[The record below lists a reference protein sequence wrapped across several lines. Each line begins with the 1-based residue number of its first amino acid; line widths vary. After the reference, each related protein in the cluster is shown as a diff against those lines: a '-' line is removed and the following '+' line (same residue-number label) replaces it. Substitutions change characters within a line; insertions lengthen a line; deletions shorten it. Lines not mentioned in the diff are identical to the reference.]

1 MAAEFTTLLSSKSS
15 RTKRRRIHDNVQRAI
30 LEITSD
36 STQFTTPPDGAEAE
50 CEDATWDVADSEPDF
65 PVNYSVNPDGSPTGA
80 TVFTCANIFE
90 EQDVREAPI
99 SSESECSDTSD
110 HDSDEFNDDGLAD
123 EISNW
128 AKQCNILQSH
138 VGALLSVL
146 RKYHPRLP
154 KDPRT
159 LFETPREVS
168 VRELTAGGG
177 YYHFG
182 IKQVLQNMRTRGLL
196 ELLPN
201 EHSVM
206 LQLSIDGLQLFKSSA
221 YQFWP
226 ILGSVVN
233 AVRQYVFEVGL
244 YGGCQKPS
252 DVSEYLSDLVS
263 EMKQLETDGIVFGDV
278 KYSVSV
284 HSIVCDAPAR
294 SYVKCIK
301 PHNSYHG
308 CERCIEDG
316 KWIAGR
322 VTFLST
328 DKPLRTDDSFRNKAD
343 DDHHIGESPI
353 ACLNVGLVTQFPL
366 DEMHLVYLGVM
377 RRLIMCWLR
386 GPIETKCRLPGQ
398 SVRTISDRLLS
409 VQRYICCEFVRK
421 PRSLSE
427 IDRWK
432 ATEFRTFLLYLGPIV
447 LKGILSKQHFRHF
460 MLLHVAMY
468 CLTSSRL
475 CSSHLDYAQMLLSK
489 FVQEAPELYGP
500 EFVVY
505 NVHSLIHICDDAR
518 LYGHLHAVNAF
529 VYESHL
535 KQVKK
540 FVQHANNPLKQ
551 AVKRIIERQNGE
563 VHAEKHAV
571 RKDVICQKQHSS
583 GPVCS
588 SISCV
593 KQFMKLICSTCT
605 ITSSV
610 NNNCVLFSNGDI
622 GFVRNIVQSDGD
634 EVFLLC
640 ERFGSVGSFF
650 NYPCKSEDLGHCL
663 VATKLSPTLLAVKA
677 AAIASKCLCLP
688 HDRDSFVII
697 PLCHI

>member
-1 MAAEFTTLLSSKSS
+1 
-15 RTKRRRIHDNVQRAI
+15 

-36 STQFTTPPDGAEAE
+36 STYSATLPDGAGETE
-50 CEDATWDVADSEPDF
+50 CEDTTSDVVDSEPHF
-65 PVNYSVNPDGSPTGA
+65 STSFSVAADGSPTVD
-80 TVFTCANIFE
+80 TVE
-90 EQDVREAPI
+90 EQPVREASV
-99 SSESECSDTSD
+99 SSDSELSDRAD
-110 HDSDEFNDDGLAD
+110 HDSDEFNDDGLAED
-123 EISNW
+123 ISNW

-138 VGALLSVL
+138 VGSLLSVL
-146 RKYHPRLP
+146 RKYHPTLP

-159 LFETPREVS
+159 LLETPREVA
-168 VRELTAGGG
+168 VRELADGGG

-182 IKQVLQNMRTRGLL
+182 ITEVLQNMWTRGLL
-196 ELLPN
+196 ELLPS
-201 EHSVM
+201 EHSIM
-206 LQLSIDGLQLFKSSA
+206 LQLSIDGLQLFKSSS

-233 AVRQYVFEVGL
+233 AVNRHVFEIGL

-252 DVSEYLSDLVS
+252 NVHEFLSDLVS
-263 EMKQLETDGIVFGDV
+263 DIKQLENDGILFDDR

-308 CERCIEDG
+308 CERCTEAG

-328 DKPLRTDDSFRNKAD
+328 DKPLRTDDSIKNETD
-343 DDHHIGESPI
+343 EDHQVGESPFV
-353 ACLNVGLVTQFPL
+353 CLNVGLVTQFPL
-366 DEMHLVYLGVM
+366 DVMHLVYLGVM

-386 GPIETKCRLPGQ
+386 GLIETNCRLPGQ
-398 SVRTISDRLLS
+398 SVRMISDRLLG
-409 VQRYICCEFVRK
+409 VQRYMCCEFVRR
-421 PRSLSE
+421 PRALSE

-447 LKGILSKQHFRHF
+447 LKGILSKQHYKHF

-475 CSSHLDYAQMLLSK
+475 CSSHIDYAQMLLSK

-518 LYGHLHAVNAF
+518 LYGHLNTVNAF

-540 FVQHANNPLKQ
+540 CVQHANNPLKQ
-551 AVKRIIERQNGE
+551 AVKRILERQNVE
-563 VHAEKHAV
+563 VRAEKHSV
-571 RKDVICQKQHSS
+571 KKDIICQKQHSS

-588 SISCV
+588 GVSCV
-593 KQFMKLICSTCT
+593 KQFMKLVCSRCT

-610 NNNCVLFSNGDI
+610 NNNCVLLSNGEI
-622 GFVRNIVQSDGD
+622 GFVRNIVQSDDD
-634 EVFLLC
+634 EVFILC
-640 ERFGSVGSFF
+640 EQFGSVASFF
-650 NYPCKSEDLGHCL
+650 DHPCKSEDLGYCL
-663 VATKLSPTLLAVKA
+663 VATKLRPTLVAIKASAV
-677 AAIASKCLCLP
+677 ASKCLCLP
-688 HDRDSFVII
+688 HSSDSFVII